1 MSQRVNIGP
10 TEVMSD
16 SYYRYYR
23 EKVKV
28 TAPNKQG
35 QVTITNFATITRQL
49 ELEPGSERLASFIKY
64 LKKEFGTNVKE
75 LKNDKKNKNVVTDLV
90 INGHLTV
97 DDIESKI
104 QAFTE
109 IYILCPS
116 EQCRKPE
123 LAFYIEDNTVQCKA
137 CGISFLYNK
146 DKKKSKKK

>member
-28 TAPNKQG
+28 TAPNKQR

-90 INGHLTV
+90 INGNLTA
-97 DDIESKI
+97 DDIEVKI

-109 IYILCPS
+109 IYVLCPA

-137 CGISFLYNK
+137 CGNSFQYKK
-146 DKKKSKKK
+146 DKKKKEKK